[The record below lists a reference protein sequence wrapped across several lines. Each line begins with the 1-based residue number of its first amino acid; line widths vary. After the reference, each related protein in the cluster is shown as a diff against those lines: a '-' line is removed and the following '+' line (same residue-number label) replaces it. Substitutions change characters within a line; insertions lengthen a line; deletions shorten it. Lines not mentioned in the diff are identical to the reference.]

1 MLWKP
6 PRPSQTWALLPSQR
20 IVSLGQ
26 GGSPVLL
33 LLLLL
38 SPVVLVLVLVLSLM
52 VVVELVLVVVVVVPG
67 SVVLVL
73 VPVPVVEVPGS
84 TVVVPVGLSVV
95 WAPPVVGV
103 EVWPVLLVSPLPLP
117 LLLALAVPTSSGL
130 QPTASPRPIRRVG
143 RATVRAV
150 REGAGGEALIGIG
163 SL

>member
-26 GGSPVLL
+26 GGSPVLLL

-73 VPVPVVEVPGS
+73 VPVVEVPGS

-103 EVWPVLLVSPLPLP
+103 EVWPVLLVSPLP

-150 REGAGGEALIGIG
+150 REGIRRDQFAVG
-163 SL
+163 SSGQ